1 MLKVH
6 FGHFFTKI
14 HGFCGPEKTPL
25 PFGSRCNIPFDK
37 TEPTIMQSPL
47 VTLWLLCTPFCLG
60 SQSSENVCGL
70 DDCTVLLQSNHAGV
84 KPRQDQ
90 NIFFTREQDMA
101 LADSIQELTKRLPPG
116 DTKDL
121 FQSFSICGNCET
133 WQRFGEHHDGG
144 YLSCMDNMK
153 NGTLL
158 AAYSMG
164 VEQHDKW
171 SSDIYESFHI
181 PVYQYDCTV
190 SKPAQDC
197 GDCHFFPACLTS
209 GKSNGMFP
217 GKTTWT
223 LEEAIEN
230 SKMLDVPDR
239 SLLMKMD
246 VEASEWPVLA
256 NTSIETLKK
265 FRQLIIE
272 FHWLGS
278 EDRHA
283 EYVSVMHRLLHSGGF
298 QVVHLHGNNYSG
310 KYEKE
315 GFKIPAVLEL
325 TLDALANQ
333 LTSCQDPKDLDL
345 DEPNNPD
352 GVDIGPWHTEK

>member
-1 MLKVH
+1 
-6 FGHFFTKI
+6 
-14 HGFCGPEKTPL
+14 
-25 PFGSRCNIPFDK
+25 
-37 TEPTIMQSPL
+37 MQSPL

-84 KPRQDQ
+84 KPRQAANETVIDQ

-230 SKMLDVPDR
+230 SKMWKVPDR

-283 EYVSVMHRLLHSGGF
+283 EYVSVMHRLLHSAGF